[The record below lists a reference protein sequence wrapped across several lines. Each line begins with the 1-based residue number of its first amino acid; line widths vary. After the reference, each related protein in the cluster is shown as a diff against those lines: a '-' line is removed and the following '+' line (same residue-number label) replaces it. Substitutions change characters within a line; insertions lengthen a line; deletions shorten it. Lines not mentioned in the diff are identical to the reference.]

1 MFGAHVQLSFVS
13 IIPTSPTDL
22 RIRIVAWLNL
32 LGNLAII
39 GTGGA
44 VRLTGSGLGCP
55 TWPLCTEDS
64 LVNTPEMGIH
74 GVIEFGNRTLSGV
87 LGVLALLLVVVTWRI
102 VVLRVLALIVLGG
115 IVAQAVVGGIT
126 VLSGLNSWIVGF
138 HYLASIALVA
148 LTTAIVLRATRG
160 LAPREP
166 FLPRGMRLVTRVATT
181 LLVLTMAVGVVT
193 TGSGPHSG
201 DETAARNGLAWDVL
215 AHVHAYLGYALVASL
230 VVLLVAAV
238 RVGDRRFLA
247 VVLVVISAVVVQ
259 IAVGIAQANLGIPPL
274 LVGIHMVLAGVTVAL
289 TVVLVDASL
298 RRTPAGE

>member
-1 MFGAHVQLSFVS
+1 MSL
-13 IIPTSPTDL
+13 IPTRPTDL

-32 LGNLAII
+32 IGNLAII

-74 GVIEFGNRTLSGV
+74 GVIEFSNRTLSGV
-87 LGVLALLLVVVTWRI
+87 LGVLALLLVLVTWRI
-102 VVLRVLALIVLGG
+102 VRLRVLAIIVLVG

-126 VLSGLNSWIVGF
+126 VLAGLNSWIVGF
-138 HYLASIALVA
+138 HYLASTALVA
-148 LTTAIVLRATRG
+148 VCAAIVIRAVRGMGPRERFLPGWMRIVTHVTTA
-160 LAPREP
+160 
-166 FLPRGMRLVTRVATT
+166 
-181 LLVLTMAVGVVT
+181 LLLLTMIVGVIT

-201 DETAARNGLAWDVL
+201 DESALRNGLAWDVL

-230 VVLLVAAV
+230 VVLLVGAV
-238 RVGDRRFLA
+238 QVGNRRLL
-247 VVLVVISAVVVQ
+247 VSVLVVIAAVVVQ

-274 LVGIHMVLAGVTVAL
+274 LVGIHMVLAGITVAL
-289 TVVLVDASL
+289 TVLLVDAS
-298 RRTPAGE
+298 RRPVRE